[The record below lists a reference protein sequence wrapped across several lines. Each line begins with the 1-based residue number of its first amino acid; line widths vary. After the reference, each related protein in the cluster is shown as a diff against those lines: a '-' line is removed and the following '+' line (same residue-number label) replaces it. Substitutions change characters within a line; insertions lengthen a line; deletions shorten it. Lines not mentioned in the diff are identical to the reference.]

1 MSTETTD
8 LVALFS
14 KNDGGRHT
22 WRYKNVDT
30 SLPAEEIKEACELL
44 TTLDLFEQ
52 DGVKLFDSALSAK
65 FVTTIETLI
74 FDLEHAPEEMIPE
87 IEPPME
93 ATCEEVGC
101 FEVSDEAEKTGN
113 DLTTKVS
120 SINPSTI
127 QPRGRH
133 YDRLT
138 RIEIG
143 DTTESTITINTDSL
157 PPINHELP
165 VEIIGYEYQQQEA
178 DTHRS
183 IDIQDKKERKGLF
196 HRLFRRRSRN
206 KDVPE
211 STPRE

>member
-74 FDLEHAPEEMIPE
+74 FDLEHEPEELTPE

-101 FEVSDEAEKTGN
+101 FEVSDESEK
-113 DLTTKVS
+113 DFSKKFP
-120 SINPSTI
+120 SIEPSTI

-143 DTTESTITINTDSL
+143 DTTEITINKDSL
-157 PPINHELP
+157 QPIKNVPP
-165 VEIIGYEYQQQEA
+165 VEIIGYEYQQQKA
-178 DTHRS
+178 DNTQYLET
-183 IDIQDKKERKGLF
+183 DTQDTTKNKGLF
-196 HRLFRRRSRN
+196 HRLLRRRSRN
-206 KDVPE
+206 KEAPE

>member
-87 IEPPME
+87 IAPPME

-101 FEVSDEAEKTGN
+101 FEVSDESEKTGN
-113 DLTTKVS
+113 DLATKVP
-120 SINPSTI
+120 SIPPSTI

-138 RIEIG
+138 RIEIE
-143 DTTESTITINTDSL
+143 DATEINLNKDSL
-157 PPINHELP
+157 PPNKNDP
-165 VEIIGYEYQQQEA
+165 SVEIIVCDRQRQQA

-183 IDIQDKKERKGLF
+183 TDIQDTKERKGLF

-206 KDVPE
+206 KDAPE